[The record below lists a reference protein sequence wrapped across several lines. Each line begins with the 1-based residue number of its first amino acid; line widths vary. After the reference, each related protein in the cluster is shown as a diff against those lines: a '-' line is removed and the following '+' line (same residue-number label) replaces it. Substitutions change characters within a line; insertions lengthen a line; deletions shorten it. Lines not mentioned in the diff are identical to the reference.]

1 MMLTELLIKTP
12 DEIEKTPI
20 DKVTIEQIEKA
31 MMTAS
36 SEDKIKLQA
45 ILKRKKTLII
55 LDKGIKE
62 IEDLD
67 EPTFD

>member
-1 MMLTELLIKTP
+1 MLTELLIKTP